1 MWVFDGFLKLYS
13 IEHFSLKH
21 VQFNQWY
28 NSKIIRWRFNV
39 EFTRI
44 MLDVT
49 DIFAIIKHY
58 YKSWMKDAIS
68 QSDLCWFFL
77 LLLSSVDSCF
87 FLYFLKNIKNYK
99 TVFHQLFFFKF
110 FYHIIVATDTA
121 KTKAS
126 EQNSNNIIPLINLFF
141 VSYS

>member
-1 MWVFDGFLKLYS
+1 MWVFDDFWKLYS

-39 EFTRI
+39 EFTRT

-77 LLLSSVDSCF
+77 LLSSVDSCF
-87 FLYFLKNIKNYK
+87 FCIFSRISRITKQFFINCFSLSSFMTLLLQLIQQKQKHLNK
-99 TVFHQLFFFKF
+99 TATTSFHW
-110 FYHIIVATDTA
+110 
-121 KTKAS
+121 
-126 EQNSNNIIPLINLFF
+126 
-141 VSYS
+141 